1 MLHREKRSLCT
12 AAFPQA
18 CAGAGAREVLCPAAF
33 PALSR
38 GSLSAP
44 PVSFRLPVL
53 RPSLRFPFSLPG
65 SLVPPVYGARSPHR
79 KAAARRPRPMHGG
92 LTLLAD
98 FPLFPLSAPE
108 KTPFRPCLPCIFS
121 APQPCKTPF
130 LIFLKKR

>member
-18 CAGAGAREVLCPAAF
+18 YAGAGAREVLCPAAF

-44 PVSFRLPVL
+44 PVSFRLPAL

-65 SLVPPVYGARSPHR
+65 SLVPPVYGARPAPR
-79 KAAARRPRPMHGG
+79 KAAARRPCPMHG
-92 LTLLAD
+92 A
-98 FPLFPLSAPE
+98 S
-108 KTPFRPCLPCIFS
+108 
-121 APQPCKTPF
+121 PF
-130 LIFLKKR
+130 LTIFRSLLSKKRLSGPVFPVFSPHRSLAKSHFLFFLKKR